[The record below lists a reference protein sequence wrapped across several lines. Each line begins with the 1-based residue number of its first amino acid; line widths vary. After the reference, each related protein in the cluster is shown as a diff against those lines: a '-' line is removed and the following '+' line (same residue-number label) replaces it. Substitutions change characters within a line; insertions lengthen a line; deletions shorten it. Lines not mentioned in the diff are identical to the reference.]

1 MGRVLFQ
8 LGRKAKDTLPINQE
22 KPSKLNVYRAFSYFV
37 NPFTPSDT
45 FRPRSLLLSW
55 DYPWG

>member
-8 LGRKAKDTLPINQE
+8 LGRKAKDTLPINKE

-45 FRPRSLLLSW
+45 FRPQSPLL
-55 DYPWG
+55 P